1 MLHKIPLAVVIFS
14 LFMITAGLVQAQ
26 NTIEGE
32 VVDART
38 GEPLFGVTV
47 LDINAGSGTS
57 TDLEGKFSITITGST
72 TLRFSSIG
80 YRTQDIEVDLQTSDL
95 TIEFESEVT
104 ALDELVVTGLASS
117 VKRSNLANA
126 VSSINAEDIAG
137 KVDPQTLDRALQGKV
152 PGVNILQTSGA
163 PGGGFNVQLR
173 GISTLGAGASQP
185 LYIVDGV
192 WVDNSLLTTGRSLV
206 SGAGGT
212 AQDDVANRIADI
224 NPDDIESIE
233 VLKGSSAAA
242 IYGQRANAGVI
253 IINTKKGQAGKTQ
266 VSIKQDFGFSDVQRL
281 QGRTDWTEDRI
292 DAFWGAGTARADLE
306 KQRFR
311 EAQQQG
317 TIRDLEEEL
326 YGKNGFIR
334 NTQISV
340 SGGDNKT
347 RFFISGSIDQEDGII
362 DNTGNER
369 QSLRVNLD
377 HNISPMFR
385 VSSNSNFVSN
395 DQDRGFTGNQ
405 NNTGG
410 SIGYALAFTPNYAS
424 GLLQQRADGTFPDN
438 PYFAENP
445 FRLREV
451 ATNNQLVRRF
461 VQSFQVNADF
471 IQNENYSLALNA
483 QAGFDYL
490 NSKSRVHFPEF
501 MQFQRSEP
509 LSGDIISTRQEILN
523 TNLQTVLVFN
533 TNRSGFD
540 LTTQTGFSR
549 FAVESQLDRIRGQG
563 LIPGQINIQNAAN
576 RVPNQNFTESVDLGI
591 FVQQEINWE
600 DKIIGTFGSRFDRTT
615 LNVDQDKFYFF
626 PKGSLAINL
635 TNFNFWSSD
644 FFEQFKFRVAY
655 GETGGTPNFGTA
667 FSSLGNAN
675 FAGSVGVTSPT
686 AEVDPNLE
694 PETARE
700 IEFGLD
706 LTFYEN
712 RVSFEGTYYN
722 KKVKD
727 LILGLATAPATG
739 VNSVLT
745 NAADLRNRG
754 VEFGLS
760 ATPFQKR
767 DFLWNTRILWWKN
780 DSETTRVSIP
790 AQTNQALGF
799 VGFGATRIQEGISPT
814 QIFGVPFDP
823 DGPGGLTGF
832 GDFQPDFQMSLR
844 SDMTIAQKWDFGF
857 LFHWNQG
864 GQNINL
870 SDLLGDFA
878 GNTDDFF
885 LEGAEINPRISQG
898 LITERFIENTT
909 YLKLREASLYYTIP
923 ISTFRPIFGDLIQ
936 RVRVGTSGTNL
947 FTITN
952 YGGYDPEVN
961 FAGRSLLNQSVEIT
975 PFPSSRKI
983 LFHIEIDL

>member
-1 MLHKIPLAVVIFS
+1 MLQKIPFAVLLFIIS
-14 LFMITAGLVQAQ
+14 LITAGLAQAQ
-26 NTIEGE
+26 NTLEGE
-32 VVDART
+32 VVDSRT
-38 GEPLFGVTV
+38 GEPLFGVSV
-47 LDINAGSGTS
+47 LDVNAGSGTS
-57 TDLEGKFSITITGST
+57 TDLDGKFTITYTGTT
-72 TLRFSSIG
+72 TLRFSFIG
-80 YRTQDIEVDLQTSDL
+80 YQVQDIEVNQQTTDL
-95 TIEFESEVT
+95 TVELQAEVT
-104 ALDELVVTGLASS
+104 ALDELVVTGLAST

-126 VSSINAEDIAG
+126 VSSISAEDIAG
-137 KVDPQTLDRALQGKV
+137 KVDPQTLDRAMQGKI

-224 NPDDIESIE
+224 NPNDIESIE
-233 VLKGSSAAA
+233 VLKGSAAAA

-253 IINTKKGQAGKTQ
+253 IITTKKGQAGRTNI
-266 VSIKQDFGFSDVQRL
+266 SIKQDFGFNDVQRL
-281 QGRTDWTEDRI
+281 RGTTDWTEDRI
-292 DAFWGAGTARADLE
+292 DAFWGAGSARADLE

-311 EAQQQG
+311 DAQQQG
-317 TIRDLEEEL
+317 TIRDLEEEI
-326 YGKNGFIR
+326 YGRNGFIR
-334 NTQISV
+334 NTQVSA
-340 SGGDNKT
+340 SGGDNRT
-347 RFFISGSIDQEDGII
+347 RFFVSGSVNIEDGII
-362 DNTGNER
+362 QNTGNER

-377 HNISPMFR
+377 HNISPKVR
-385 VSSNSNFVSN
+385 ISSNSNFVAN
-395 DQDRGFTGNQ
+395 DSDRGFTGNQ

-410 SIGYALAFTPNYAS
+410 SIGYALAFTPNYAY
-424 GLLQQRADGTFPDN
+424 GLLQQRADGSFPDN

-445 FRLREV
+445 FRLQEV

-461 VQSFQVNADF
+461 VQSFQLNADF
-471 IQNENYSLALNA
+471 IQNDNYSLALNA
-483 QAGFDYL
+483 QAGFDYM
-490 NSKSRVHFPEF
+490 NAKSRVHFPEF
-501 MQFQRSEP
+501 MQFQRSQP
-509 LSGDIISTRQEILN
+509 LSGDIISTRNEVLN
-523 TNLQTVLVFN
+523 TNLQTILVFN
-533 TNRSGFD
+533 TVAGGFD
-540 LTTQTGFSR
+540 LTTQGGFSR
-549 FAVESQLDRIRGQG
+549 FAVESQQDRVRGQG
-563 LIPGQINIQNAAN
+563 LIPGQLNIENAAN
-576 RVPNQNFTESVDLGI
+576 RVPNQNFTESIDLGI
-591 FVQQEINWE
+591 FGQQEINWG
-600 DKIIGTFGSRFDRTT
+600 DKIIGTVGARFDRST

-626 PKGSLAINL
+626 PKGSLAFNL
-635 TNFNFWSSD
+635 TNFDFWRSD
-644 FFEQFKFRVAY
+644 FFNQFKIRAAY

-667 FSSLGNAN
+667 FSSLGNTS
-675 FAGSVGVTSPT
+675 FAGQIGVTAPT
-686 AEVDPNLE
+686 SEVDPELD

-706 LTFYEN
+706 LTVLNN

-727 LILGLATAPATG
+727 LILGLATAPGTG

-754 VEFGLS
+754 FEFGIS
-760 ATPFQKR
+760 ATPYQKR
-767 DFLWNTRILWWKN
+767 DFVWNTRVLWWNN
-780 DSETTRVSIP
+780 DSEVTNMTIP
-790 AQTNQALGF
+790 AQTVQALGF
-799 VGFGATRIQEGISPT
+799 VGFGAVRLQEGISPT

-832 GDFQPDFQMSLR
+832 GDFQPDFQMSF
-844 SDMTIAQKWDFGF
+844 SNEFTINQKWDFSF

-870 SDLLGDFA
+870 SDLLWDFA

-909 YLKLREASLYYTIP
+909 YLKLREASLYYTVPNSVIQP
-923 ISTFRPIFGDLIQ
+923 FFGDIIR
-936 RVRVGTSGTNL
+936 RVRLGTSGTNL

-975 PFPSSRKI
+975 PFPTSRKI
-983 LFHIEIDL
+983 LFHIEVDL